1 MSEMT
6 TRDNPVT
13 ADASSKPPTPKGFG
27 DGISDMEIS
36 DNEPEPPRK
45 KIVTQGLDSEDDVV
59 PVDQAGRSADKDNNL
74 ADADSDI
81 EDLSDLE
88 ADLDEELAE
97 LGDLDDDDADMDGG
111 KGEVVIDQDAV
122 RKMGV
127 HRRAPGEA
135 SISRKK
141 KEATR
146 RSRKARDDTR
156 DTGSDGG
163 DGPVKESRPLTEA
176 ERKLQ
181 DLDNKISN
189 ATKAPRKRK
198 QEGDSTHWDDLLAD
212 LTARMTSAVKHD
224 IEDKEAGRPATRKLT
239 MLQEVV
245 AAFRSKDMRMNM
257 DGEIL
262 KALRFWLEPLPDRS
276 LPAYDI
282 QRELFQ
288 ILVEMP
294 DIKYDELRISG
305 LGKLLNFY
313 IRDARPQQ
321 HIRFTA
327 QKLYENWSRPIL
339 EKSNNYRHRKIETA
353 EFDQSQKRARTKLSD
368 LKDKPDALAPP
379 QLKSNRTRVPDA
391 TPQTYTIAPKSKLV
405 TPDLKTARPLG
416 ANAEDQIRRL
426 KARATGKV
434 GRGSGRSGA

>member
-1 MSEMT
+1 MSEMA
-6 TRDNPVT
+6 TRDSPAA
-13 ADASSKPPTPKGFG
+13 ADASAKPPTPKGDG
-27 DGISDMEIS
+27 GGISDMEIS

-45 KIVTQGLDSEDDVV
+45 KVTTQGIDSDDDAA
-59 PVDQAGRSADKDNNL
+59 PAGKAGRSADKDNN

-97 LGDLDDDDADMDGG
+97 LGDLDDDDDADMDGG

-146 RSRKARDDTR
+146 GSRKARNDTR

-181 DLDNKISN
+181 DLDNKISK

-198 QEGDSTHWDDLLAD
+198 QEGDSTLWDDLLAD

-224 IEDKEAGRPATRKLT
+224 IQDKESGRPATRKLT
-239 MLQEVV
+239 MLPEVV

-353 EFDQSQKRARTKLSD
+353 EFDQSQKRPRTKLSD

-426 KARATGKV
+426 KARATGKI
-434 GRGSGRSGA
+434 GRGSGRGGA

>member
-1 MSEMT
+1 MSEIAT
-6 TRDNPVT
+6 GDNPIT
-13 ADASSKPPTPKGFG
+13 GDASSKPPTPKGIES
-27 DGISDMEIS
+27 ISDMEIS

-45 KIVTQGLDSEDDVV
+45 KIVTQGLDSEEDVA
-59 PVDQAGRSADKDNNL
+59 PADQGRSADKDNNP

-81 EDLSDLE
+81 EDISDLE

-97 LGDLDDDDADMDGG
+97 LGDFDDDDDADIDGG

-135 SISRKK
+135 SVGRKK
-141 KEATR
+141 KEPR
-146 RSRKARDDTR
+146 RSRKTRDDTR

-163 DGPVKESRPLTEA
+163 EGPVKESRPLTEA
-176 ERKLQ
+176 ERKLK
-181 DLDNKISN
+181 DLDNKISK

-198 QEGDSTHWDDLLAD
+198 QDGDSTHWDDLLAD

-224 IEDKEAGRPATRKLT
+224 IADKGAGRPATRKLT
-239 MLQEVV
+239 MLPEVV

-288 ILVEMP
+288 ILVDMP

-353 EFDQSQKRARTKLSD
+353 DFDQTQKRARTKLSD

-391 TPQTYTIAPKSKLV
+391 TPQTYTIAPKSKV
-405 TPDLKTARPLG
+405 VAPDLKTARPLG

-426 KARATGKV
+426 KARATGKI
-434 GRGSGRSGA
+434 GRGSGRGGA

>member
-6 TRDNPVT
+6 TRDNPIT
-13 ADASSKPPTPKGFG
+13 ADASSKPPTPKGFE
-27 DGISDMEIS
+27 DNISDMEIS
-36 DNEPEPPRK
+36 DKEPEPPRK
-45 KIVTQGLDSEDDVV
+45 KVVTHGLDSEDDVA
-59 PVDQAGRSADKDNNL
+59 PVDQAALSADKDNNL

-81 EDLSDLE
+81 EDLSDIE
-88 ADLDEELAE
+88 GDLDEELAE
-97 LGDLDDDDADMDGG
+97 LENLEDDDDIEGG

-122 RKMGV
+122 RRMGV

-135 SISRKK
+135 SISRKQ
-141 KEATR
+141 KEAPR
-146 RSRKARDDTR
+146 RSRKTRDETR

-163 DGPVKESRPLTEA
+163 EGPVKESRPLTEA

-181 DLDNKISN
+181 DLDDKISK

-239 MLQEVV
+239 MLHEVV

-282 QRELFQ
+282 QRDLFQ

-339 EKSNNYRHRKIETA
+339 EKSNNYRHRKIETM
-353 EFDQSQKRARTKLSD
+353 ELDQSQKRARTKLSD

-405 TPDLKTARPLG
+405 QQDSKAARPLG

-426 KARATGKV
+426 KARATGKM